1 MMKSAIYEGVVSHRR
16 FLPVDHAFRYRV
28 FMMYLDL
35 EELREVFRGRW
46 LWSATRPAIAWF
58 RRRDH
63 FGDPTIALETA
74 VGDVVES
81 RIGHRPRGPI
91 RLLTNLR
98 YFGYCINP
106 VSFYFCFDQDDVRVE
121 SVVAEVHNTPWGEM
135 HCYVLDWSGH
145 AAASAVRQFQHR
157 KVFHVS
163 PFMGMDQEYAWRM
176 TEPHEELAV
185 SIENLESGQKIFRA
199 ALALERREIS
209 GASLAGVLVRHP
221 LMTGRVASAIYWQA
235 LRLWLKR
242 VRFQAHPP
250 SSASDR

>member
-1 MMKSAIYEGVVSHRR
+1 MHSAIYEGVVSHDR

-46 LWSATRPAIAWF
+46 LWSTSRPAVAWF

-63 FGDPTIALETA
+63 FGDPSIALETA

-81 RIGHRPRGPI
+81 RVGHRPRGPI

-106 VSFYFCFDQDDVRVE
+106 VSFYFCFDRDGARVE
-121 SVVAEVHNTPWGEM
+121 YVVAEVRNTPWGEV
-135 HCYVLDWSGH
+135 HCYVLDWTER
-145 AAASAVRQFQHR
+145 AAAGSVRHFRHR

-176 TEPHEELAV
+176 TEPREKLAV
-185 SIENLESGQKIFRA
+185 SIENIEGGRKIFHA
-199 ALALERREIS
+199 ALALTRRDIS
-209 GASLAGVLVRHP
+209 GRSLAGVLVRYP
-221 LMTGRVASAIYWQA
+221 VMTAKVASAVYWQA

-242 VRFQAHPP
+242 VPFHRHLPAG
-250 SSASDR
+250 AVDR